1 MPIRGS
7 SATDIRPL
15 IESLSAP
22 DEIRRETAIARLAI
36 IGVRAVDRLTAA
48 YAGADGDRAKRIAIL
63 RVLEAVGD
71 ARGGPVAREALHHG
85 GDEALAAAGVLRALL
100 DSPVGGAAADALDAL
115 VAVALDRQVE
125 RRVRM
130 AAFDALQD
138 MPDEVRAQVAT
149 AVADDPDAAVK
160 ARATS
165 TERDAPAGE
174 AVWQD
179 AIEGRL
185 PDDPASLREAAH
197 TRATSSPLSAIQK
210 LVDALRARES
220 APGHAARRHEWL
232 AVRGALHQALALRAS
247 TVAVY
252 DLRETVAEASGS
264 LPTTFLTALHVIG
277 DESCLEAIA
286 IAYTRAA
293 GTAPMDRETPGT
305 PSTDDERWRHQL
317 AGAFQA
323 IVKREKIART
333 SSVLKRIATKWP
345 GASRAVS
352 TTSRTTPRRKT
363 PDRT

>member
-1 MPIRGS
+1 MSITRS
-7 SATDIRPL
+7 SAADIRPL
-15 IESLSAP
+15 IESLGAP

-36 IGVRAVDRLTAA
+36 IGARAVDRLTAA
-48 YAGADGDRAKRIAIL
+48 YADAAGDRAKRVAIL

-71 ARGGPVAREALHHG
+71 ARGLPVAREALRQG
-85 GDEALAAAGVLRALL
+85 GDVGLAAAGALRALL
-100 DSPVGGAAADALDAL
+100 DSPAGGTAADALDAL

-138 MPDEVRAQVAT
+138 MPDEVRARIAT

-160 ARATS
+160 AHATS
-165 TERDAPAGE
+165 TERDAPAGG

-179 AIEGRL
+179 ALEGRL
-185 PDDPASLREAAH
+185 PDDPGSLREAAH
-197 TRATSSPLSAIQK
+197 TRASSTPLSAIQK

-220 APGHAARRHEWL
+220 APGHAVRRQEWL

-252 DLRETVAEASGS
+252 DLRETVAEAPGT

-277 DESCLEAIA
+277 DASCLEAIA

-293 GTAPMDRETPGT
+293 GTAPTDRETPGT
-305 PSTDDERWRHQL
+305 PATDDERWRQQL
-317 AGAFQA
+317 AGAFHA
-323 IVKREKIART
+323 IVKREKLART
-333 SSVLKRIATKWP
+333 SSVLKRISTKWP
-345 GASRAVS
+345 GASRAIS
-352 TTSRTTPRRKT
+352 KTSRTTPRRKT